1 MTWDGDIANMYING
15 INVGSDSTGSFS
27 NPPANIFISSEA
39 GVKDY
44 VNGLIDEI
52 RIWNRALTQEEIQS
66 QYGEKIQ
73 ATIDIDPDTLTLGSK
88 GKWITCYIYFPDEWR
103 EQFIDFPTIKISAIN
118 EDPCVIP
125 AVLGAIEWE
134 PGGEYG
140 EFDTRCMAK
149 FSRAEVQELLE
160 PGTYIFK
167 VEGELLD
174 GTPFEG
180 LSDEITVINPP

>member
-1 MTWDGDIANMYING
+1 M
-15 INVGSDSTGSFS
+15 
-27 NPPANIFISSEA
+27 
-39 GVKDY
+39 
-44 VNGLIDEI
+44 
-52 RIWNRALTQEEIQS
+52 RILPRQHPRSKPW
-66 QYGEKIQ
+66 QYLKRPTRKPEHEQGEDAHEK
-73 ATIDIDPDTLTLGSK
+73 LG
-88 GKWITCYIYFPDEWR
+88 GTYGYIYFPDEWR